1 MIFRFSSNFVIDTS
15 KEPFNREGLRVTMLG
30 GPGSGKSYNNCLFAE
45 QFLTQHG
52 TIVAFQPR
60 DEYYTLKEK
69 FDVVCVGG
77 VHAKDIDFALTKPK
91 MYAKYVVEDGISM
104 IFYTADKDEEK
115 LVQWTSRFIEHVL
128 TFQETH
134 HRPLL
139 IILEE
144 AQEYVPKSAAGHTAP
159 PWVFNRMIRT
169 FTKCFTEGRKLN
181 VIAIAS
187 SQRPQ
192 QLDFTVRQ
200 LANVKFF
207 GKFSSQDIKYVDKE
221 CLAIIRQEG
230 VEVEA
235 SRLLHLKKGEWLV
248 DCETATDY
256 SMVTHPRLT
265 KHGAETPK
273 LEYIAPRTNETK
285 KTVSDLAAA
294 IKEALEKE
302 AAEQS
307 ELEKAK
313 RKIRDLEKKLEAAE
327 EKARIKLS
335 VKDMLKGDGD
345 AEELAEKLAKAET
358 EINHLKDEKS
368 NLEKQHGK
376 VVELISD
383 LREKLAAFEYFE
395 EALLGVLQPRLVKLL
410 KIVKQAPGFEPG
422 TASQGRG
429 VSSEVVELQ
438 PTITVVD
445 VQPVMKPVTIDDATT
460 PGKILTVA
468 RKGVLNEWRRL
479 GHIVKAILE
488 EGWTVSPQQV
498 NNALN
503 DMVKQQ
509 LIAKKHTD
517 RNYFMLAKN
526 VVFEEASS

>member
-1 MIFRFSSNFVIDTS
+1 LKFRFSKDFVVDTS
-15 KEPFNREGLRVTMLG
+15 KEPFNREGLRITMLG

-52 TIVAFQPR
+52 TIVVFQPR

-91 MYAKYVVEDGISM
+91 MYAKHVVEDGISM

-128 TFQETH
+128 TLQETH

-144 AQEYVPKSAAGHTAP
+144 AQEYVPKSAAGHSAP

-169 FTKCFTEGRKLN
+169 FKKCFTEGRKLN
-181 VIAIAS
+181 VIAIGS

-192 QLDFTVRQ
+192 LLDFTIRQ

-248 DCETATDY
+248 NCELMTDY
-256 SMVTHPRLT
+256 IMVTHPRLT

-302 AAEQS
+302 IAEQS

-345 AEELAEKLAKAET
+345 AEELAEKLAKT
-358 EINHLKDEKS
+358 
-368 NLEKQHGK
+368 EKQKARLEEQIKDQG
-376 VVELISD
+376 LIISD
-383 LREKLAAFEYFE
+383 LE
-395 EALLGVLQPRLVKLL
+395 GQVKLL
-410 KIVKQAPGFEPG
+410 KKFELFDQALTGLIEAKLHASNIPQGKAVSTHKPGLEPG
-422 TASQGRG
+422 SQK
-429 VSSEVVELQ
+429 VQLQ
-438 PTITVVD
+438 STKSIVD
-445 VQPVMKPVTIDDATT
+445 VPPVMKSVTINDVSIH
-460 PGKILTVA
+460 GKILTVA
-468 RKGVLNEWRRL
+468 KKGLLDKWRKL
-479 GHIVKAILE
+479 GEIVKAIIE

-498 NNALN
+498 NNGLN
-503 DMVKQQ
+503 DLVKQQ

-517 RNYFMLAKN
+517 RNYFRLAKN
-526 VVFEEASS
+526 VVFKKEVEA